1 MANPSP
7 YAPSVSDKAPSDAS
21 RGPVFWASFTTA
33 GTDIVLNTSHSIA
46 KWPASYIRAVG
57 TAAGNLVFAGEDDVD
72 ATAEFDGPVVLRGSI
87 KKIDAT
93 TTSGTRLLVGWC
105 SR

>member
-1 MANPSP
+1 MADPSP
-7 YAPSVSDKAPSDAS
+7 STPSRSNKAPSDAQ

-33 GTDIVLNTSHSIA
+33 GADINIDTAHATA

-57 TAAGNLVFAGEDDVD
+57 TAAGVLVFAGEDDVD
-72 ATAEFDGPVVLRGSI
+72 ATAVFDGPVVLRGSV
-87 KKIDAT
+87 KKIDST
-93 TTSGTRLLVGWC
+93 TTSGTTLLVGWC